1 MTNIKKENFYL
12 YDKLKLHIE
21 MVKKKHDGKNGK
33 NMKKISVSTIT
44 FFFQITSVS

>member
-12 YDKLKLHIE
+12 YEKLKLPIE
-21 MVKKKHDGKNGK
+21 MVEKHDRKNGE